1 MKRIFI
7 LLSVFIISGTVQAQS
22 FLVNKNVIST
32 SLFTPFE
39 NPRAYGLSFERMLD
53 KGQSINVA
61 QFSVKLNA
69 KLINDTKPWSYGV
82 FEGVKIYDNEA
93 FQYSGFSFVPEAKYY
108 FGWDSPFGPYF
119 SLYGSYTQYRESF
132 KDESNNV
139 NNYNTKFTR
148 IGRGVGAGYQFR
160 IGRLLAMDIGGGY
173 IMEDVS
179 SKKQKFGET
188 DFTALD
194 KEKEDG
200 LRVAVTFGVSF

>member
-7 LLSVFIISGTVQAQS
+7 LLSIFLVTGAVQAQS
-22 FLVNKNVIST
+22 FLVKKNIIST

-39 NPRAYGLSFERMLD
+39 DPGGYSLSYERMLD
-53 KGQSINVA
+53 KGQSLNAA
-61 QFSVKLNA
+61 QFSVKLNT
-69 KLINDTKPWSYGV
+69 KLINDKKPWAYTE

-93 FQYSGFSFVPEAKYY
+93 FQYSGFSFVPEVKYY

-119 SLYGSYTQYRESF
+119 SLYGSYAQYTESF
-132 KDESNNV
+132 KDMSDNV

-148 IGRGVGAGYQFR
+148 IGRGIGVGYQFR

-179 SKKQKFGET
+179 SKQQKFGET
-188 DFTALD
+188 DFTSLD
-194 KEKEDG
+194 KEKDDG

>member
-7 LLSVFIISGTVQAQS
+7 LLSVFLIASVSQAQS
-22 FLVNKNVIST
+22 FLVKKNIIST

-39 NPRAYGLSFERMLD
+39 VPGGYGLSFERMLD
-53 KGQSINVA
+53 KGQSLNAA

-69 KLINDTKPWSYGV
+69 KLINDTKRWSYGV

-93 FQYSGFSFVPEAKYY
+93 FQYSGFSFTPEVKYY

-119 SLYGSYTQYRESF
+119 SLYGSYTQYTESF
-132 KDESNNV
+132 KDMSDNV
-139 NNYNTKFTR
+139 NNYNTKLTR
-148 IGRGVGAGYQFR
+148 IGRGIGAGYQFR

-173 IMEDVS
+173 MMEGVN
-179 SKKQKFGET
+179 SKIQKFGET

-200 LRVAVTFGVSF
+200 LRVAVTFGISF